1 MSVMNVDA
9 DPGVDPKLENQA
21 GSIDPNSQ
29 DSSSPSE
36 RDSQARTGNAQAGTA
51 VSTATPR
58 RRNSLLDKYT
68 DQSSHGDQCDS
79 HAEQNIE
86 EPLVEEPKPPS
97 VWAGADGIAVMAF
110 GILFPAV
117 VLAATSATNL
127 SGMFGFLLRNPI
139 ESSTQLALAWS
150 APVFNLLAWTA
161 IRTKDLRGARR
172 QAIFLGTS
180 TASVLCLAFLTSL
193 MVGLSYPARDFHG
206 IDHSFGLSLM
216 SMTFW
221 LAFTVSV
228 YLVSRFRELFPT
240 RSAKFSTLVHVGL
253 GAVLALTALFL
264 SEAKNLCM
272 RFAENLAVSSN
283 ASQKSTGLNFLRASN
298 SERMLR
304 MDCSA
309 PWTMDLSGLFF
320 KFDGDTNRKLY
331 FQVTGEPFRFDAKQ
345 STLSAMPD
353 TLLGQQVVGEKLAN
367 LSMVRS
373 LVSGLVHPETRS
385 ATVDWTFVFKND
397 GFTPLEARAELG
409 IPKDAV
415 ISDMVL
421 WMNGTPKRATITT
434 SESAKAAYQW
444 VVQGRRDPAL
454 VTDLGRGRVLVQ
466 CYPVPANSEMKVK
479 VSMTTPVT
487 ADGAHGVLTLPR
499 IIKSN
504 FEVVGHHS
512 LRLRSNKALKLNLEG
527 TRSNLTKTG
536 LHLVSGEIENLANTN
551 ESVVVYTGLANLPT
565 QSYPLLVRD
574 PYKHGS
580 VIVQQLEPVPVQK
593 PEHLVVVV
601 DGSQTMEKHKKEIA
615 DIIAKV
621 PSTVPTSLIVA
632 STDAPADIEHKPLK
646 QALESMKNMKFEGG
660 QENLESVARAAELAG
675 ESEGGAV
682 LWIHGPQP
690 SLDKELYIVAPYIAK
705 PSFYDF
711 SIDDS
716 VTDLTEFVKN
726 VQEIGPFVPVARN
739 GKLADDLARFV
750 NRWQADGKDLRTTYR
765 RIDDFNGFNANAIN
779 CSSSPMGSQE
789 VAQLYAAQEVRQL
802 IQAGRRGNALDIAT
816 RYGVVTPLTSAVVLE
831 NAWDYDRNGITQNER
846 AGDGF
851 TTIAQDP
858 TGDRFNSEGIEGSV
872 GVLSDA
878 ASGGVPNMQ
887 GATNGSIGPQG
898 VDATSVMGINTAGTV
913 RVNNLAV
920 LESWL
925 NLITFASEAVSLA
938 CGGFIAVLA
947 LMKTNVLLPF
957 ITTNMGR
964 DRRVILGMCLITIGF
979 ALPGFVNGLLSS
991 ARDCNL
997 FN

>member
-1 MSVMNVDA
+1 MSSLMNVDA
-9 DPGVDPKLENQA
+9 DPGVDPNLGEGA
-21 GSIDPNSQ
+21 PPDT
-29 DSSSPSE
+29 E
-36 RDSQARTGNAQAGTA
+36 RAQQK
-51 VSTATPR
+51 R
-58 RRNSLLDKYT
+58 RRSHLLDPHAQQPADEYQTSAT
-68 DQSSHGDQCDS
+68 DHMESSCVG
-79 HAEQNIE
+79 NIE
-86 EPLVEEPKPPS
+86 GSLSNEPNPS
-97 VWAGADGIAVMAF
+97 VWSGADGLAVMAF
-110 GILFPAV
+110 GVLFPAI

-127 SGMFGFLLRNPI
+127 GPLFGFLLRNPI
-139 ESSTQLALAWS
+139 ESTTQLALAWS
-150 APVFNLLAWTA
+150 TPVFNLLVWTA

-172 QAIFLGTS
+172 QAILLGTS
-180 TASVLCLAFLTSL
+180 TASALCLSILTSL
-193 MVGLSYPARDFHG
+193 MVSLSYPAHDFQG
-206 IDHSFGLSLM
+206 MDHSFGLTLI

-221 LAFTVSV
+221 LSFAISI
-228 YLVSRFRELFPT
+228 YLVSRFRESFSL

-253 GAVLALTALFL
+253 GTVLALTTLFL
-264 SEAKNLCM
+264 TEARNLCT

-283 ASQKSTGLNFLRASN
+283 ASQRATGLSFLRASN
-298 SERMLR
+298 CERMLR

-320 KFDGDTNRKLY
+320 KFDRDTNKKLY
-331 FQVTGEPFRFDAKQ
+331 FQVTGEPFRFDGKQ
-345 STLSAMPD
+345 ETLSAMSD
-353 TLLGQQVVGEKLAN
+353 VLLGQQVVGDKVAD

-397 GFTPLEARAELG
+397 GFSPLEARAELG

-421 WMNGTPKRATITT
+421 WMNGVPKPATITT
-434 SESAKAAYQW
+434 SESARAAYRW
-444 VVQGRRDPAL
+444 VVNGRRDPAL

-466 CYPVPANSEMKVK
+466 CYPVAANSEMKVK
-479 VSMTTPVT
+479 VSMTTPIT
-487 ADGAHGVLTLPR
+487 ADGAQGVLTLPR

-504 FEVVGHHS
+504 FEIVGHHS
-512 LRLRSNKALKLNLEG
+512 LRLRSDKELKLNLEG

-551 ESVVVYTGLANLPT
+551 ESVVVYTGLSQNLPN
-565 QSYPLLVRD
+565 QYYPLLVRD
-574 PYKHGS
+574 PYRHGS
-580 VIVQQLEPVPVQK
+580 VIVQQLEQVPVQK

-632 STDAPADIEHKPLK
+632 SADAPRDIEHKPLK
-646 QALESMKNMKFEGG
+646 QALETMKNMKFEGG

-750 NRWQADGKDLRTTYR
+750 TRFVNRWQADGRDVRTTYKR
-765 RIDDFNGFNANAIN
+765 LDHFSGFNSKAVN
-779 CSSSPMGSQE
+779 CSASELGSQE
-789 VAQLYAAQEVRQL
+789 VAQLFAAQEARRL
-802 IQAGRRGNALDIAT
+802 IQAGRRGEALSIAT
-816 RYGVVTPLTSAVVLE
+816 TYSVVTPLTSAVCLE
-831 NAWDYDRNGITQNER
+831 HGSDYGHFGIDQRNGTV
-846 AGDGF
+846 D
-851 TTIAQDP
+851 
-858 TGDRFNSEGIEGSV
+858 GDRMSGA
-872 GVLSDA
+872 LADA
-878 ASGGVPNMQ
+878 AFNGVPILQ
-887 GATNGSIGPQG
+887 GATNGTIGGQTG
-898 VDATSVMGINTAGTV
+898 DATSIMGVNTAGTV

-925 NLITFASEAVSLA
+925 NMITFTSEALSLA

-957 ITTNMGR
+957 INTSMR
-964 DRRVILGMCLITIGF
+964 PERRVILGMCLIAIGF
-979 ALPGFVNGLLSS
+979 ALPGFVNGLFSS

-997 FN
+997 FS